1 MARVAGATHPTQHA
15 PRTALSTTST
25 TTSTTT
31 ATPGSALQFF
41 SSKGKFPPEGVK
53 QLPLLLPLLLLQ
65 RASSAHAQN
74 LNFMADAAGNGDDSD
89 CSAA

>member
-1 MARVAGATHPTQHA
+1 MARVEGATHPTQHA
-15 PRTALSTTST
+15 PRTALSTTS
-25 TTSTTT
+25 TSTTT

-53 QLPLLLPLLLLQ
+53 RLPLLLLLQ